1 MKIFWQIVHCK
12 VNPIACNEFS
22 SLSSLNS
29 ITREYFLFTTR
40 LSLPTRASIRLDNVL
55 RKSLFLDLRAFLCN
69 YIQGEGSSEN
79 CKINNLKV
87 VIDVAKYP
95 DHISFHHF
103 MMLDRYNGKRSI
115 T

>member
-1 MKIFWQIVHCK
+1 MKIFWQIVPCK

-40 LSLPTRASIRLDNVL
+40 LNLPTRASIRLDNVL
-55 RKSLFLDLRAFLCN
+55 RKSHFLDLRAFLCN
-69 YIQGEGSSEN
+69 YIREGSSEN

-87 VIDVAKYP
+87 VIDFAKYLM
-95 DHISFHHF
+95 I
-103 MMLDRYNGKRSI
+103 
-115 T
+115 